1 MNGWRFAGLVA
12 GLILLCGC
20 ERAVVRE
27 SAPRQQDR
35 PAPGDAEHRQEPLSK
50 YGNPESYVV
59 RGQRYYTLKTSQG
72 FTQQGIASW
81 YGKKFHGRRTSSGET
96 YDMYQLTAAHKQL
109 PLPTTVEV
117 RNLDN
122 GRTVRVRVNDRGP
135 FHENRVI
142 DLSYAAALKLGMVE
156 NGTAFVEIRALGAG
170 VRPATRAAEA
180 PPGAAPASD
189 VFIQVGAFQAHD
201 NARRLQERLSRVAP
215 GKVQIREI
223 TSAGRRLYRVQ
234 IGPIASVPFADSL
247 VSTLHGLG
255 LSEHYFTTN

>member
-1 MNGWRFAGLVA
+1 M
-12 GLILLCGC
+12 
-20 ERAVVRE
+20 
-27 SAPRQQDR
+27 
-35 PAPGDAEHRQEPLSK
+35 
-50 YGNPESYVV
+50 
-59 RGQRYYTLKTSQG
+59 
-72 FTQQGIASW
+72 
-81 YGKKFHGRRTSSGET
+81 
-96 YDMYQLTAAHKQL
+96 
-109 PLPTTVEV
+109 TVEV

-170 VRPATRAAEA
+170 ARPATTTADARGGT
-180 PPGAAPASD
+180 PPGSN
-189 VFIQVGAFQAHD
+189 VYIQVGAFQEHD
-201 NARRLQERLSRVAP
+201 NARRLHERLSQVAP

-234 IGPIASVPFADSL
+234 VGPIASVPFADSL

-255 LSEHYFTTN
+255 ISEHYFTTN